1 MFRLHVQLY
10 FLFYSSKVARMQFGL
25 FEKTLL
31 PLLLAIVMFGMGL
44 GLATSDFRRILQTPL
59 QALLGSVGHFILM
72 PLAALLVIKLTG
84 LTGTLAL
91 GVMIVGCCPS
101 GPTSNLI
108 NYLAKA
114 DVALAV
120 VVTTL
125 STLLCPVMM
134 PLVLSFM
141 GNTLGLAGAGAGVNV
156 SYVDMLKIVFVII
169 AIPISLGMLVR
180 NKFPNFANAVE
191 RPYKIFSIL
200 FLFFVIVIVLTKN
213 SENFFRILPVVGPAM
228 ILHNTIG
235 LLLGFY
241 SGKLFG
247 FGTKQCRTLS
257 IEVAIQNTTLGMT
270 IAIQFFEPDTALP
283 AAIFS
288 LWMYVSGLALAA
300 WWAKRPV
307 DDDIAVQAA

>member
-1 MFRLHVQLY
+1 
-10 FLFYSSKVARMQFGL
+10 MQFDAMV
-25 FEKTLL
+25 KTLL
-31 PLLLAIVMFGMGL
+31 SALLAIVMFGMGM
-44 GLATSDFRRILQTPL
+44 GLVVSDFKRVLQTPL

-91 GVMIVGCCPS
+91 GVLIVGSCPS

-125 STLLCPVMM
+125 STILCPILTPFV
-134 PLVLSFM
+134 VTFM
-141 GNTLGLAGAGAGVNV
+141 SNTLGLTGTAVSV
-156 SYVDMLKIVFVII
+156 SYTEMLGLVFAII

-180 NKFPNFANAVE
+180 SKFPNFALAVE
-191 RPYKIFSIL
+191 RPYKIFSII
-200 FLFFVIVIVLTKN
+200 FLIAVIVIVLAKN
-213 SENFFRILPVVGPAM
+213 RTEFLRILPVVGPAM

-235 LLLGFY
+235 LVLGFY
-241 SGKLFG
+241 SAKLFG

-270 IAIQFFEPDTALP
+270 LAIQFFEPDTALP

-288 LWMYVSGLALAA
+288 LWMYVSGLTLAS

-307 DDDIAVQAA
+307 DDEALPQAA